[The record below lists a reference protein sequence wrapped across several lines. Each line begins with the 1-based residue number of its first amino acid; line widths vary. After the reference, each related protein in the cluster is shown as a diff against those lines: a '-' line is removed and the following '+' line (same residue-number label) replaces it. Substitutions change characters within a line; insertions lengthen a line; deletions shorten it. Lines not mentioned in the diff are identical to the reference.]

1 MGPQPARVVAPGD
14 SVYQLPEKGEVRV
27 GSGIHQDGQHLITC
41 RPGLLSTTQSGK
53 VWVAGR
59 QKRYIPQV
67 GDCVLGRIADKHSEN
82 YGVDINTPF
91 PASLPVLAFEGAT
104 RRSRPN
110 LQVGDLVYARVT
122 AADRDVDPELVCTD
136 ASGKAAGFGAMTGGQ
151 AFRCTTSFAAKLL
164 SQPTPAILTALG
176 RALQFELAVG
186 LNGHIWVH
194 SPKPTTTIIV
204 TNTLPKGEFLSDAQ
218 AEMVVKRIVSTM
230 Q

>member
-1 MGPQPARVVAPGD
+1 MVAKPVRIAAPGD
-14 SVYQLPEKGEVRV
+14 SVVDLPEKGEVRV
-27 GSGIHQDGQHLITC
+27 GTGIHQEGNHLITC
-41 RPGLLSTTQSGK
+41 RPGLLCTTQSGK

-67 GDCVLGRIADKHSEN
+67 GDCVLGVITDKHSEN
-82 YGVDINTPF
+82 YGVDINAPF
-91 PASLPVLAFEGAT
+91 VASLPVLGFEGAT

-136 ASGKAAGFGAMTGGQ
+136 ASGKGAGFGALAGGQ
-151 AFRCTTSFAAKLL
+151 AFRCTTSFAAKLM
-164 SQPTPAILTALG
+164 SQPQPAILSALG
-176 RALQFELAVG
+176 KALQFELAVG
-186 LNGHIWVH
+186 LNGHVWVH

-218 AEMVVKRIVSTM
+218 AELVVKRIVSSM